1 MLGATFFRLRYIA
14 SWSASCGAVPFAAAP
29 ASAAVVSPLL
39 PAGKML
45 NASPGEQSTK
55 GEPTGGWMVTQ
66 AAAAAGIAS
75 CPPRALDAS
84 ARIEARTMS
93 LNTCRP
99 PLRWPQPPNPRQRCL
114 PERAPALDYSRPW
127 RQLFALVSTPIASGT
142 GLEA

>member
-39 PAGKML
+39 PAGRML
-45 NASPGEQSTK
+45 NATPGEQSTK

-66 AAAAAGIAS
+66 VAAAAGIAS

-84 ARIEARTMS
+84 ARIEAPDNELEHVSSSVT
-93 LNTCRP
+93 L
-99 PLRWPQPPNPRQRCL
+99 
-114 PERAPALDYSRPW
+114 APAAKPPATLP
-127 RQLFALVSTPIASGT
+127 T
-142 GLEA
+142 